1 MNQGGLKYYIDG
13 NLVYTHSGT
22 FAPISNGSDNETP
35 RFGYVGT
42 GSEAASFKGTA
53 SRLNLFFG
61 HIQSIKYYN
70 KVLESSQLNG

>member
-1 MNQGGLKYYIDG
+1 MNQGLKYYIDG

-22 FAPISNGSDNETP
+22 FAPISNGSDNVTP

-53 SRLNLFFG
+53 SPLIFSLDIFN
-61 HIQSIKYYN
+61 
-70 KVLESSQLNG
+70 QLNTIIKF